1 MKETLYSI
9 GEVAK
14 LANVSIQTLRY
25 YDQISLFKP
34 AYVDPNT
41 NYRFYKDSQ
50 LYHLDLIKSL
60 KYIGT
65 SLDDIK
71 KVQHLQKVDLFDFLN
86 DQEEIIV
93 QQLERLK
100 EVQQSV
106 RYVKK
111 RIGKQMNYPV
121 FDEVVIQEEEEMRI
135 LKTAVK
141 NISPLEILNASYS
154 ELKKIV
160 EFEEG
165 VINNSYGGIISNQA
179 YEKVEEITYTHIFT
193 PILTDK
199 RISMKSSEIEVT
211 KIPAGRYACIYCIF
225 SPEVYFTNLQKLSDY
240 VRDCGL
246 EVSGDIYE
254 LFMQSHYSHGDESEY
269 VVEMK
274 IRLAD

>member
-41 NYRFYKDSQ
+41 NYRYYKDSQ

-65 SLDDIK
+65 SLEDIK
-71 KVQHLQKVDLFDFLN
+71 KVQHLQREDSLLFLN
-86 DQEEIIV
+86 EQDAVIE

-100 EVQQSV
+100 EVQQNIK
-106 RYVKK
+106 YVKR
-111 RIGKQMNYPV
+111 RIKKQLNYPV
-121 FDEVVIQEEEEMRI
+121 FGEIVIQEEVEMRI

-141 NISPLEILNASYS
+141 NISPLDLLNASYS

-165 VINNSYGGIISNQA
+165 VINNSYGAIISNQP

-199 RISMKSSEIEVT
+199 QISTMSPGIEVA
-211 KIPAGRYACIYCIF
+211 KIPAGRYVCIYYIF
-225 SPEVYFTNLQKLSDY
+225 TPEVYFTHLQMLMDY
-240 VRDCGL
+240 IVTHQL
-246 EVSGDIYE
+246 KVTGDIYE
-254 LFMQSHYSHGDESEY
+254 MFTQSYYTKGDEGEY
-269 VVEMK
+269 IVEMK
-274 IRLAD
+274 IRLMD